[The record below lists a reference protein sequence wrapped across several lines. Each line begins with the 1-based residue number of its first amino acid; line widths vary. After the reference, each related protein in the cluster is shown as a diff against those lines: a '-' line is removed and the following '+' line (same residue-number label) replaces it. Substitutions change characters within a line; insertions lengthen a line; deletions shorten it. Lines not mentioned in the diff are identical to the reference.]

1 MGAYGRAP
9 TCGEQQPMAGL
20 AQDGGISSNSGDFSR
35 FGRISRGWKYVERVI
50 HMDLKYILMQ

>member
-1 MGAYGRAP
+1 MGAHGRAL
-9 TCGEQQPMAGL
+9 TCGEQPMAGL

-50 HMDLKYILMQ
+50 HMDLKYILMP